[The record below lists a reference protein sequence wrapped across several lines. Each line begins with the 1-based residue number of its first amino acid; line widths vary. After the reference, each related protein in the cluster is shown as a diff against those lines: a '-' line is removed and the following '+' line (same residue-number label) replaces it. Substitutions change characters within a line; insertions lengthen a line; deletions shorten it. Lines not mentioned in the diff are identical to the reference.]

1 MLEKSDLSC
10 PLSVHTMRIRP
21 QTIKQHQIDKDRKS
35 FLRSVTEAPLPKATR
50 KRFEESWCLHR
61 GFGACCDP
69 QVFHLPGVWQKI
81 RQNPLLYKVA
91 RKLIGRKD
99 IWVDLNR

>member
-1 MLEKSDLSC
+1 MHRVRFQFTKC
-10 PLSVHTMRIRP
+10 THIHHPLSAI
-21 QTIKQHQIDKDRKS
+21 QIDKDRKG

-81 RQNPLLYKVA
+81 RQNPALYKVA